1 MHSKFSQKVELFA
14 NITIILVAILLGYL
28 LIQKLLFQQVP
39 QIQPPAEISK
49 GTKISLPNVD
59 WQVNQ
64 RTLLIVL
71 QKGCRFCTESMPFYK
86 TLVEKSKEKGI
97 KLIAVLPSSR
107 EESIRYL
114 KENGVDIQDI
124 KQSQLDLINVQG
136 TPTLI
141 LVNEKGEVS
150 NSWIGKLSSNK
161 EVEVI
166 GNL

>member
-1 MHSKFSQKVELFA
+1 M
-14 NITIILVAILLGYL
+14 
-28 LIQKLLFQQVP
+28 
-39 QIQPPAEISK
+39 
-49 GTKISLPNVD
+49 PNVD